1 MVGKRSAK
9 SILDFV
15 KRILCFGDSNT
26 WGYEPG
32 IGKRFGKDVRWTGV
46 LRICLGDGCEIIEEG
61 LNGRTTVYTDPLEAF
76 KNGRD
81 YLIPCLASHCPLNCV
96 VLMLGT
102 NDLKIRF
109 ELTAK
114 EISKG
119 AETLVRIV
127 QSSEAGIKGR
137 APRVLLMAPPPI
149 ARLSG
154 YSDMFKGAETKSREF
169 GEHYALVAKTTGCD
183 FLDTSRIIVSSDVDG
198 IHLDSPEHDKLGKAV
213 AVKIREMIG

>member
-1 MVGKRSAK
+1 M
-9 SILDFV
+9 
-15 KRILCFGDSNT
+15 KRILCYGDSNT

-32 IGKRFGKDVRWTGV
+32 TGKRFGRDIRWTGV
-46 LRICLGDGCEIIEEG
+46 LRKNLGEGYEIIEEG
-61 LNGRTTVYTDPLEAF
+61 LNGRTTVHTDPVEPF

-81 YLIPCLASHCPLNCV
+81 YLIPCLASHCPLDCI

-109 ELTAK
+109 ALTAK

-119 AETLVRIV
+119 AEELVRII
-127 QSSEAGIKGR
+127 QSSESGTQGHSQ
-137 APRVLLMAPPPI
+137 RVLLMAPPPI

-154 YSDMFKGAETKSREF
+154 YSDMFKGAEPKSREF
-169 GEHYALVAKTTGCD
+169 GEHYSQVAKTTRCD
-183 FLDTSRIIVSSDVDG
+183 FLDTSRIIVSSEVDG
-198 IHLDSPEHDKLGKAV
+198 IHLDVSEHDKLGKAV

>member
-1 MVGKRSAK
+1 MK
-9 SILDFV
+9 SILS
-15 KRILCFGDSNT
+15 FGDSNT

-32 IGKRFGKDVRWTGV
+32 TGKRFGRDVRWTGV
-46 LRICLGDGCEIIEEG
+46 LRKNLGESYEIIEEG
-61 LNGRTTVYTDPLEAF
+61 LNGRTTVHTDPIEAF

-81 YLIPCLASHCPLNCV
+81 YLIPCLASHCPLDCV

-109 ELTAK
+109 ALTAK

-127 QSSEAGIKGR
+127 QSSEAGIKGGV
-137 APRVLLMAPPPI
+137 PRVLLMAPPPI

-154 YSDMFKGAETKSREF
+154 YSDMFKGAEPKSREF
-169 GEHYALVAKTTGCD
+169 GEYYAQVAKTTGCD

-198 IHLDSPEHDKLGKAV
+198 IHLDASEHDKLGKAV
-213 AVKIREMIG
+213 ATKIREMIG